1 MVKKLGRQLGESI
14 PRHKALREV
23 FEKRPP
29 EFTSLP
35 LLSMDTLLAG
45 IDAAFG
51 VDAPDVSRLPST
63 VDLRYVTL
71 RYG

>member
-35 LLSMDTLLAG
+35 LPSADIILAG
-45 IDAAFG
+45 NDAPFG
-51 VDAPDVSRLPST
+51 VDAADISRLPLSNE
-63 VDLRYVTL
+63 D
-71 RYG
+71 

>member
-1 MVKKLGRQLGESI
+1 MELGRQLGESI
-14 PRHKALREV
+14 PRHKAPREV

-35 LLSMDTLLAG
+35 LPSMDTLLAG
-45 IDAAFG
+45 I
-51 VDAPDVSRLPST
+51 DAPDVSRLPST